1 VAGGGDGR
9 DGRDGDAGQRR
20 RRATS
25 AAKPPAA
32 TAATAATVTP
42 VSGGGGQRLQ
52 RSRRRRTLAAAAT
65 DGNGTGPA
73 SLPPLPF
80 ETRLTPGFVRRHPSP
95 TPPIVQPL
103 VLALDVT
110 VLAGRDPDEDGRTS
124 RTGRSSR
131 SRTRDMSSAVGRGAA
146 AGQRCEFYVALV
158 RETPAL
164 VGPLQTLISVVPT
177 LVRQAVSIDLRPGV
191 AAVLHHEERQS
202 AATAAA
208 GLAGRMGRSAAPGPL
223 AAHPRLLLRI
233 AHRTGDGRRAEPAP
247 GVEHVLHKDGKW
259 VGLCA
264 RGGGTVALGDALNGW
279 QMHLSWVGGLSPLD
293 VLSTYSV
300 FLGRPGHLTAVSEV
314 ASAAAEM
321 AAAAEALVVADH
333 FASQGP
339 MTAPREPCTASPAA
353 KLFSLRSFGGGG
365 VPAVPRV
372 DADGE
377 ELVGRRRTPAVFDRS
392 APTPFDV
399 EYLEYRPGRKAQP
412 FRRHIRKDARC
423 PLCNLDARTVG
434 GPLDH
439 LRALHTV
446 VSVELFR
453 AVSAA
458 ELEGAA
464 AAASSGGGRGWD
476 RCLAHIRWV
485 STPMLLPGLFESAG
499 WVQSTAGAVRLSSRL
514 PHVAA
519 AAPGI
524 VHPDGRAP
532 WQPLRD
538 DHGVVRSAGV
548 LREGGGAGPATAAAA
563 FLRRDVS
570 FSRHTLAAGASRRR
584 PRLYPRSGKARVARR
599 TLATARADREYF
611 HTGGLAPLSVKQ
623 SPKAELSSDSEDG
636 VEEDWLHSMDA
647 ARLEALELP
656 SHDVLFMALWPE
668 YVDAAPPWGDRGA
681 AFLLGGF
688 FVARRRTILETG
700 LLAQAVAHVEVMY
713 THGLLDVDA
722 AAQAIGVL
730 TDRSCSGV
738 PSGSSVGTD
747 NGLDPEEAAVAAAA
761 SVAASDAR
769 AAAAERVG

>member
-1 VAGGGDGR
+1 
-9 DGRDGDAGQRR
+9 
-20 RRATS
+20 
-25 AAKPPAA
+25 
-32 TAATAATVTP
+32 
-42 VSGGGGQRLQ
+42 
-52 RSRRRRTLAAAAT
+52 
-65 DGNGTGPA
+65 
-73 SLPPLPF
+73 
-80 ETRLTPGFVRRHPSP
+80 
-95 TPPIVQPL
+95 
-103 VLALDVT
+103 
-110 VLAGRDPDEDGRTS
+110 
-124 RTGRSSR
+124 
-131 SRTRDMSSAVGRGAA
+131 MSSALGGGAA

-158 RETPAL
+158 CETPAL
-164 VGPLQTLISVVPT
+164 VWPLQTLISVVPK
-177 LVRQAVSIDLRPGV
+177 LVSQAVSIDLRPGV

-208 GLAGRMGRSAAPGPL
+208 GLAGRMGRSAAPDPL

-279 QMHLSWVGGLSPLD
+279 QLHLSWVGGLSPLD

-300 FLGRPGHLTAVSEV
+300 FLGRPGHLTAVSAV

-353 KLFSLRSFGGGG
+353 KLFSLRSSGGGG

-377 ELVGRRRTPAVFDRS
+377 ELVDRRRTPEVFDRS

-412 FRRHIRKDARC
+412 FRRHIRQDARC
-423 PLCNLDARTVG
+423 PLCHLDARTVG
-434 GPLDH
+434 GLLDH

-458 ELEGAA
+458 EMEGAA

-476 RCLAHIRWV
+476 RYLEHIRWV

-548 LREGGGAGPATAAAA
+548 LREGGGAGPRTAAAA
-563 FLRRDVS
+563 FLRRDLS
-570 FSRHTLAAGASRRR
+570 FSCHTLAAGASRRR
-584 PRLYPRSGKARVARR
+584 PRLLPRSGKARVARR

-623 SPKAELSSDSEDG
+623 SPNAELSSDSEDG

-656 SHDVLFMALWPE
+656 SHDVFFMALWSE
-668 YVDAAPPWGDRGA
+668 
-681 AFLLGGF
+681 
-688 FVARRRTILETG
+688 
-700 LLAQAVAHVEVMY
+700 
-713 THGLLDVDA
+713 
-722 AAQAIGVL
+722 
-730 TDRSCSGV
+730 
-738 PSGSSVGTD
+738 
-747 NGLDPEEAAVAAAA
+747 
-761 SVAASDAR
+761 
-769 AAAAERVG
+769 

>member
-1 VAGGGDGR
+1 
-9 DGRDGDAGQRR
+9 
-20 RRATS
+20 
-25 AAKPPAA
+25 
-32 TAATAATVTP
+32 
-42 VSGGGGQRLQ
+42 
-52 RSRRRRTLAAAAT
+52 
-65 DGNGTGPA
+65 
-73 SLPPLPF
+73 
-80 ETRLTPGFVRRHPSP
+80 
-95 TPPIVQPL
+95 
-103 VLALDVT
+103 
-110 VLAGRDPDEDGRTS
+110 
-124 RTGRSSR
+124 
-131 SRTRDMSSAVGRGAA
+131 MSSAVGGGSA
-146 AGQRCEFYVALV
+146 AGQRCEFYLALV
-158 RETPAL
+158 CETPAL

-177 LVRQAVSIDLRPGV
+177 LVSQAVSIDLRPGV

-208 GLAGRMGRSAAPGPL
+208 GLAGRMGRSAAPDPL

-264 RGGGTVALGDALNGW
+264 RGGGTVALGDALEGW
-279 QMHLSWVGGLSPLD
+279 RLHLSWVGGLSPLD

-300 FLGRPGHLTAVSEV
+300 FLGRPGHLAAVPAV

-333 FASQGP
+333 PASQGP
-339 MTAPREPCTASPAA
+339 MTAPREPCAASPAA
-353 KLFSLRSFGGGG
+353 KLFSLPSSGGGG

-377 ELVGRRRTPAVFDRS
+377 ELVGGRRTPAVFDRS

-412 FRRHIRKDARC
+412 FRRHTRQDARC
-423 PLCNLDARTVG
+423 PLCHLDARTVSG
-434 GPLDH
+434 LLDH
-439 LRALHTV
+439 LRALHID

-464 AAASSGGGRGWD
+464 AAASNGGGRGWD
-476 RCLAHIRWV
+476 RYLAHIRWV

-499 WVQSTAGAVRLSSRL
+499 WVQSTAGAVRPSSRL
-514 PHVAA
+514 PPAA
-519 AAPGI
+519 AAVAPGT

-532 WQPLRD
+532 FQPLRD

-563 FLRRDVS
+563 FLRRDLS
-570 FSRHTLAAGASRRR
+570 FPRHPLGAGASRRR
-584 PRLYPRSGKARVARR
+584 PRLLPRSGKARIARR
-599 TLATARADREYF
+599 TLATASAGREYF
-611 HTGGLAPLSVKQ
+611 HTGSLAPLSVKQ
-623 SPKAELSSDSEDG
+623 SPNAELSSDSEDG
-636 VEEDWLHSMDA
+636 VDEEWLHSMDA

-656 SHDVLFMALWPE
+656 SHDVLFMALWSG

-688 FVARRRTILETG
+688 FVARRKTILETG

-713 THGLLDVDA
+713 THGLLDVDS

-747 NGLDPEEAAVAAAA
+747 NGLDPAEAVVAAAA
-761 SVAASDAR
+761 GVAASDAR